1 VDNDKLLHVWKEFAL
16 KVKREKKDSL
26 YSILVGS
33 DPKLRSDLVIS
44 IHIKNTIAA
53 QEFNSHKSEL
63 LGYLR
68 SKLKNNVIQIKYK
81 ISETIKTEYADSKT
95 KFDKLVKE
103 NQSLEKLRKLFNLD
117 IEF

>member
-1 VDNDKLLHVWKEFAL
+1 LYVWKEFSL

-33 DPKLRSDLVIS
+33 EPKLGSDLVIT
-44 IHIKNTIAA
+44 IAIKNSIAA
-53 QEFNSHKSEL
+53 QEFDSHKSEL

-68 SKLKNNVIQIKYK
+68 SKLKNNSISINYK

-95 KFDKLVKE
+95 KFDKLVSE